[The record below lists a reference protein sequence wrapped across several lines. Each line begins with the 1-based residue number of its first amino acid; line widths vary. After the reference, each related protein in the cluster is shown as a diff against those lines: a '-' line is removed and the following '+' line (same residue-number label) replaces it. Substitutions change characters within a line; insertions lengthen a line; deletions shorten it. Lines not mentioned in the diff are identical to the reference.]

1 MAIYFAVEAGAMN
14 EAWFWAIAIMVISLS
29 GIIGVNF
36 WQELRE
42 KKRGAGSRLAVS
54 VAEREQGA
62 KGRVQMGIRPHLLRQ
77 LPASGKTL
85 TF

>member
-14 EAWFWAIAIMVISLS
+14 EAFSGIAIMVISLS
-29 GIIGVNF
+29 GIIAVNF

-42 KKRGAGSRLAVS
+42 KKRGEGSRLAVTCAERSRGS

-62 KGRVQMGIRPHLLRQ
+62 GEQGEKIFIFRI
-77 LPASGKTL
+77 
-85 TF
+85 